1 MKIVLTTL
9 ALVVSSI
16 GMSQVVSLMSN
27 SSTYTAAHGKMSYK
41 EVFKKEVTVELTESV
56 NANYEVDL
64 GLKTISY
71 NVDGIKATKSFTS
84 LIFDKKANI
93 AVFTYNDEGIEN
105 SGKSAIVPVTVEL
118 NLNPGKEQFL
128 MSWFDYEGDEG
139 RGVTMVQNSFGEF
152 LIN

>member
-9 ALVVSSI
+9 ALVVSSF

-27 SSTYTAAHGKMSYK
+27 SSTYTAANGKMSYK

-84 LIFDKKANI
+84 LNFDKKANI

-128 MSWFDYEGDEG
+128 MSWFDHEGDEG

>member
-1 MKIVLTTL
+1 
-9 ALVVSSI
+9 
-16 GMSQVVSLMSN
+16 
-27 SSTYTAAHGKMSYK
+27 MSYK
-41 EVFKKEVTVELTESV
+41 EVFNAPVKVELSESV

-64 GLKTISY
+64 DLKTISY
-71 NVDGIKATKSFTS
+71 NVDGIKAIKSFTS
-84 LIFDKKANI
+84 LNYDKKAKI

-105 SGKSAIVPVTVEL
+105 SGKSAILSVTVEL

>member
-9 ALVVSSI
+9 ALVVSSF

-84 LIFDKKANI
+84 LNFDKKANI

-105 SGKSAIVPVTVEL
+105 SGKSAIVLVTVEL

-128 MSWFDYEGDEG
+128 MSWFDHEGDEG

>member
-1 MKIVLTTL
+1 MKIVVTTL
-9 ALVVSSI
+9 ALVVCSI
-16 GMSQVVSLMSN
+16 GMSQVISLTSI

-41 EVFKKEVTVELTESV
+41 EVFNAPVKVELSESV

-64 GLKTISY
+64 DLKTISY
-71 NVDGIKATKSFTS
+71 NVDGIKAIKSFTS
-84 LIFDKKANI
+84 LNYDKKAKI

>member
-9 ALVVSSI
+9 ALVVSSF

-84 LIFDKKANI
+84 LNFDKKANI

-128 MSWFDYEGDEG
+128 MSWFDHEGDEG
-139 RGVTMVQNSFGEF
+139 RGVTMVQKSFGEF

>member
-41 EVFKKEVTVELTESV
+41 EVFKKEGTVELTESV

-84 LIFDKKANI
+84 LNFDKKANI

-128 MSWFDYEGDEG
+128 MSWFDHEGDEG

>member
-56 NANYEVDL
+56 NTNYEVDL
-64 GLKTISY
+64 DLKTISY

-84 LIFDKKANI
+84 LNFDKKANI

-128 MSWFDYEGDEG
+128 MSWFDHEGDEG

>member
-1 MKIVLTTL
+1 MKIVVTTL
-9 ALVVSSI
+9 ALLVSSI

-84 LIFDKKANI
+84 LNFDKKANI

-105 SGKSAIVPVTVEL
+105 TGKSAIVPVTVEL

-128 MSWFDYEGDEG
+128 MSWFDHEGDKG

>member
-41 EVFKKEVTVELTESV
+41 EVFKKDVTVELTESV

-84 LIFDKKANI
+84 LNFDKKANI

-128 MSWFDYEGDEG
+128 MSWFDHEGDEG

>member
-84 LIFDKKANI
+84 LNFDKKANI
-93 AVFTYNDEGIEN
+93 AVFTYNDEGIKN

-128 MSWFDYEGDEG
+128 MSWFDHEGDEG

>member
-1 MKIVLTTL
+1 MKIVVTTL
-9 ALVVSSI
+9 VLLVSSI

-27 SSTYTAAHGKMSYK
+27 SSTYTAAHGKISYK
-41 EVFKKEVTVELTESV
+41 EVFNAPVKVEISESV
-56 NANYEVDL
+56 HTNYEVDL
-64 GLKTISY
+64 DLKTISY
-71 NVDGIKATKSFTS
+71 NVDGIKATKSFTN
-84 LIFDKKANI
+84 LNYDKKTKI
-93 AVFTYNDEGIEN
+93 AVFTYNDEGIEK

>member
-1 MKIVLTTL
+1 MKIVVTTL
-9 ALVVSSI
+9 ALLVSSI

-27 SSTYTAAHGKMSYK
+27 SSTYTAAQGKMNYR
-41 EVFKKEVTVELTESV
+41 EVFNAPIKLELSESV

-64 GLKTISY
+64 DLKTISY
-71 NVDGIKATKSFTS
+71 NVDGIKATKSFTN
-84 LIFDKKANI
+84 LNFDKKANV

-105 SGKSAIVPVTVEL
+105 SGKSVIVPVTVEL

-128 MSWFDYEGDEG
+128 ITWFDHEGDEG

>member
-1 MKIVLTTL
+1 
-9 ALVVSSI
+9 
-16 GMSQVVSLMSN
+16 
-27 SSTYTAAHGKMSYK
+27 MSYK
-41 EVFKKEVTVELTESV
+41 EVFKKDVTVELTESV

-84 LIFDKKANI
+84 LNFDKKANI

-128 MSWFDYEGDEG
+128 MSWFDHEGDEG

>member
-1 MKIVLTTL
+1 MKIVVTS
-9 ALVVSSI
+9 LVFLVSSI

-41 EVFKKEVTVELTESV
+41 EVFNASVKVEISESV
-56 NANYEVDL
+56 HTNYEVDL
-64 GLKTISY
+64 DLKTISY
-71 NVDGIKATKSFTS
+71 NVDGIKATKSFTN
-84 LIFDKKANI
+84 LNYDKKTKI
-93 AVFTYNDEGIEN
+93 AVFTYNDEGIEK

>member
-41 EVFKKEVTVELTESV
+41 EVFKKDVTVELTEFV

-84 LIFDKKANI
+84 LNFDKKANI

-118 NLNPGKEQFL
+118 NLNSGKEQFL
-128 MSWFDYEGDEG
+128 MSWFDHEGDEG

>member
-9 ALVVSSI
+9 ALVVSSF

-84 LIFDKKANI
+84 LNFDKKANI

-128 MSWFDYEGDEG
+128 MSWFDHEGDEG

>member
-71 NVDGIKATKSFTS
+71 NVDGIKSIKSFTN

-128 MSWFDYEGDEG
+128 MSWFNHEGDEG

>member
-1 MKIVLTTL
+1 MKIVVTTL
-9 ALVVSSI
+9 ALLVCSI
-16 GMSQVVSLMSN
+16 GMSQVVSLTSN

-41 EVFKKEVTVELTESV
+41 EVFNAPVQVEISEAT
-56 NANYEVDL
+56 NANYEIDL
-64 GLKTISY
+64 DLKTISY
-71 NVDGIKATKSFTS
+71 NVDGIMATKSFTN
-84 LIFDKKANI
+84 LNYDKKTKI

-105 SGKSAIVPVTVEL
+105 SGKPAILPVTVEL